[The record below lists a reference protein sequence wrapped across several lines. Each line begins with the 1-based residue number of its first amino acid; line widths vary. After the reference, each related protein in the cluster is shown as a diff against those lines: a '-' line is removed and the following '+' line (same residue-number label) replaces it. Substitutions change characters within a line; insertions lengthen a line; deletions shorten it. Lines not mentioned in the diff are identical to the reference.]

1 MNLSATQLALKS
13 SQLKLAAEMYQEH
26 IQELSQGS
34 KGVFGV
40 VRGES
45 VCLLVDTSDQ
55 HCWEKV
61 EEKEEGGEE
70 GGEEEERGEEG
81 EEERTEHQKFSEC
94 RENLQRLFE
103 EQLIE
108 KMNVYTLQFGSSTSP
123 SEPPALNFKDYQKR
137 QV

>member
-13 SQLKLAAEMYQEH
+13 SQLKLAAEMYQKH

-61 EEKEEGGEE
+61 EEDEEGEKE
-70 GGEEEERGEEG
+70 GKEEERRKEQ
-81 EEERTEHQKFSEC
+81 QKFSEC

-108 KMNVYTLQFGSSTSP
+108 KTNVYILQFGSDTSP

-137 QV
+137 